1 LRTGEEE
8 KGMDLL
14 GQMNDLL
21 QKIYYKLILIEK
33 KIIMLEE
40 KLDE

>member
-1 LRTGEEE
+1 
-8 KGMDLL
+8 MDLL

-33 KIIMLEE
+33 KIIKLEE
-40 KLDE
+40 DLNG

>member
-1 LRTGEEE
+1 
-8 KGMDLL
+8 MDLL